1 MKKAFFLSLCISV
14 HILGL
19 SRTGFANEVSVPS
32 SETVTQHYV
41 VMAHAMFTEAQA
53 AGADLA
59 LATDALLRSPNE
71 ANHLHAKQAWVT
83 AHRAYSRTEVFR
95 FGNPNVDDWE
105 GQVNAWPMDEGLV
118 DYVADGY
125 VSDSGNPFAQK
136 NLIADAVVLDQA
148 LLRDMH
154 EGAGAEANV
163 ATGYHVIEFLLWGQ
177 DLNLTK
183 VSAGTR
189 SYLDFSQ
196 SQCASVHCDRR
207 ALYLKESVDLLLA
220 DLADM
225 VQQWQLGQGDYAK
238 TFMALSVDTRLQR
251 MLFGLGSLVYGE
263 LAGERIRVAMLAQSQ
278 EDEQSCFSDMT
289 HFAIK
294 ENVDAVADV
303 FNGIVQA
310 KGQRVA
316 GPSLSDLLLAN
327 NAKKHQAL
335 MLAFTKAQN
344 TVDKVAQQAKNGL
357 PFDQQILLENIEAY
371 STLEL
376 LIAQLRDQ
384 AILIESIDSQQLA
397 MVKVMR

>member
-1 MKKAFFLSLCISV
+1 
-14 HILGL
+14 
-19 SRTGFANEVSVPS
+19 
-32 SETVTQHYV
+32 
-41 VMAHAMFTEAQA
+41 
-53 AGADLA
+53 
-59 LATDALLRSPNE
+59 
-71 ANHLHAKQAWVT
+71 
-83 AHRAYSRTEVFR
+83 
-95 FGNPNVDDWE
+95 
-105 GQVNAWPMDEGLV
+105 
-118 DYVADGY
+118 
-125 VSDSGNPFAQK
+125 
-136 NLIADAVVLDQA
+136 
-148 LLRDMH
+148 
-154 EGAGAEANV
+154 
-163 ATGYHVIEFLLWGQ
+163 
-177 DLNLTK
+177 
-183 VSAGTR
+183 
-189 SYLDFSQ
+189 
-196 SQCASVHCDRR
+196 
-207 ALYLKESVDLLLA
+207 
-220 DLADM
+220 
-225 VQQWQLGQGDYAK
+225 
-238 TFMALSVDTRLQR
+238 
-251 MLFGLGSLVYGE
+251 
-263 LAGERIRVAMLAQSQ
+263 MLAQSQ

-357 PFDQQILLENIEAY
+357 PFDQQILLENIKAY

>member
-1 MKKAFFLSLCISV
+1 MKKVFFLSLCISV

-19 SRTGFANEVSVPS
+19 TRASFATEISVPS
-32 SETVTQHYV
+32 SEAVTQHYV
-41 VMAHAMFTEAQA
+41 VMAHAMFSETA
-53 AGADLA
+53 AAAVDLA
-59 LATDALLRSPNE
+59 LATDALLKSPNE
-71 ANHLHAKQAWVT
+71 ASHLRAKNAWVV

-136 NLIADAVVLDQA
+136 NLIASSSSLDRA

-177 DLNLTK
+177 DLNVTK
-183 VSAGTR
+183 NSAGTR

-207 ALYLKESVDLLLA
+207 ALYLKESVDLLLS
-220 DLADM
+220 DLAEM
-225 VQQWQLGQGDYAK
+225 VQQWQPEQGDYAK
-238 TFMALSVDTRLQR
+238 TFMALAVDIRLQR
-251 MLFGLGSLVYGE
+251 MLFGLGSLAYGE

-303 FNGIVQA
+303 FNGILQA
-310 KGQRVA
+310 QGQRVA
-316 GPSLSDLLLAN
+316 GPSLSDLLRAN
-327 NAKKHQAL
+327 NDEKHQAL
-335 MLAFTKAQN
+335 MSAFTKAQH
-344 TVDKVAQQAKNGL
+344 TVDKVAQQAENGL

-376 LIAQLRDQ
+376 LIAQLREQ
-384 AILIESIDSQQLA
+384 AILIESINSQQLA
-397 MVKVMR
+397 MVTTT